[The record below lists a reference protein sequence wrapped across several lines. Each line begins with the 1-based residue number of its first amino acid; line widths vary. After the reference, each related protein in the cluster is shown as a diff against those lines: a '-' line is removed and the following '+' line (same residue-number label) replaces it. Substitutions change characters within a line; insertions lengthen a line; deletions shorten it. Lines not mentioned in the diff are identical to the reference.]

1 MTRDEGEALQSGDQV
16 IYKGKYP
23 GTVESVGFSFMNS
36 GVGVHINWPDGR
48 SGTVSN
54 LDELERA

>member
-1 MTRDEGEALQSGDQV
+1 MTRDEGEALQPGDQV
-16 IYKGKYP
+16 IYQGKYP
-23 GTVESVGFSFMNS
+23 GTVESVGFSFMDS
-36 GVGVHINWPDGR
+36 GVGVHIDWPDGK